1 MYMQRLSHQSHNDDR
16 LWKTDVLRKAS
27 EVFYIISFLYRSAY
41 RHVTKFLKLIK
52 YLLLLE
58 PVTQRGAN
66 IFFSLFLI
74 LIFFHCFAF
83 LSLHFNKI
91 VQDGSGWIQ
100 QTAVQVYIYKE
111 LSPTIHFISDCK
123 TLFGKNLF
131 YSLLFQSIKLT

>member
-1 MYMQRLSHQSHNDDR
+1 MQSLAYPTKVTMTTAMGRHQ
-16 LWKTDVLRKAS
+16 T
-27 EVFYIISFLYRSAY
+27 FYGKYPKFFVIISFLYRSAY

-91 VQDGSGWIQ
+91 V
-100 QTAVQVYIYKE
+100 
-111 LSPTIHFISDCK
+111 
-123 TLFGKNLF
+123 
-131 YSLLFQSIKLT
+131 